1 MIPKVPDNDPW
12 ITLVGLGEDG
22 MESLAPA
29 ARAAVEAADVLAG
42 GDRHLAKV
50 PDTGAER
57 LTWGGGFP
65 EALDKIAERRGKR
78 VVVLASGDPMNF
90 GVGAMLGER
99 FGADAVRVLPV
110 PGAFSLAAAR
120 LTWSLADTKT
130 LTVHGRPLEA
140 VALHFAPGARL
151 LILSADG
158 DSPGLIAAL
167 LSSHGFGPSPMTVF
181 ENMGGANEARLD
193 GSAQDWPH
201 PRTADLNTVAVE
213 CRAGDDAVAWSRAPG
228 LPEDAFE
235 NDGQIT
241 KREVRAAT
249 LAALAPLPGQVL
261 WDVGA
266 GSGAVAIE
274 WLRMET
280 SMRAVAVE
288 RHPGRSAAIVRNAAA
303 LGVPG
308 LKLIEGSAPE
318 VLAGLEPR
326 PDAVFAGG
334 GVSGDGVLEACWA
347 ALGPGGRL
355 VANAATIEAERRLLD
370 FQQSH
375 EGTLIRI
382 SVQRLDSIGGYHG
395 LRPLMPVT
403 QYSGAKS

>member
-1 MIPKVPDNDPW
+1 MSPW
-12 ITLVGLGEDG
+12 ITVVGLGEDG

-42 GDRHLAKV
+42 GERHLAKV
-50 PDTGAER
+50 PGTGAER
-57 LTWGGGFP
+57 ITWGGGFP
-65 EALDKIAERRGKR
+65 EALDKIAERRGQR

-99 FGADAVRVLPV
+99 FGADAVCVLPA

-120 LTWSLADTKT
+120 LCWPLADTET
-130 LTVHGRPLEA
+130 LTVHGRPIEA
-140 VALHFAPGARL
+140 IALYFAPGARL

-158 DSPGLIAAL
+158 GSPGLIAAL
-167 LSSHGFGPSPMTVF
+167 LAGHGFGPSPMTVF

-193 GSAQDWPH
+193 GNAGDWPH
-201 PRTADLNTVAVE
+201 ARGADLNTVAVE
-213 CRAGDDAVAWSRAPG
+213 CRAGDGVVAWSRAPG

-235 NDGQIT
+235 HDGQIT

-249 LAALAPLPGQVL
+249 IAALAPLPGQVL

-274 WLRMET
+274 WLRMGA

-288 RHPGRSAAIVRNAAA
+288 HHPGRCAAIVRNAAT

-308 LKLIEGSAPE
+308 LRLVEGTAPE

-334 GVSGDGVLEACWA
+334 GVSRDGVLEACWE
-347 ALGPGGRL
+347 ALKPGGRL
-355 VANAATIEAERRLLD
+355 VANAATIEAERRLYD

-375 EGTLIRI
+375 AGTLVRI
-382 SVQRLDSIGGYHG
+382 SVQRLEDIGGFHA

-403 QYSGAKS
+403 QYAGAKS

>member
-1 MIPKVPDNDPW
+1 MSPW
-12 ITLVGLGEDG
+12 ITIVGMGEDG
-22 MESLAPA
+22 MESLSPA
-29 ARAAVEAADVLAG
+29 ARTAVETADVLAG
-42 GDRHLAKV
+42 GARHLAKV
-50 PDTGAER
+50 PATDAER
-57 LTWGGGFP
+57 ITWGGGFP
-65 EALDKIAERRGKR
+65 DALDRIAELDGKR
-78 VVVLASGDPMNF
+78 VVVLASGDPMHF

-99 FGADAVRVLPV
+99 FGADAVTVIPV

-120 LTWSLADTKT
+120 LCWPLADTET
-130 LTVHGRPLEA
+130 LTVHGRPIEA

-158 DSPGLIAAL
+158 DSPARIAECL
-167 LSSHGFGPSPMTVF
+167 RDHGFGPSPMTVF
-181 ENMGGANEARLD
+181 ENMGGADEARRE
-193 GSAQDWPH
+193 GTAGDWPH
-201 PRTADLNTVAVE
+201 PRSSDLNTVAVE
-213 CRAGDDAVAWSRAPG
+213 CRAGADARAWPRTPG

-235 NDGQIT
+235 HDGQIT

-249 LAALAPLPGQVL
+249 IAALAPLPGQVL

-274 WLRMET
+274 WLR
-280 SMRAVAVE
+280 SDKSLRAVAVE
-288 RHPGRSAAIVRNAAA
+288 RDPGRCATIGRNAAA

-308 LKLIEGSAPE
+308 LRIIEGIAPH
-318 VLAGLEPR
+318 AFDGLEPH

-334 GVSGDGVLEACWA
+334 GVSNDGLLEACWA

-375 EGTLIRI
+375 DGTLVRI
-382 SVQRLDSIGGYHG
+382 GVQRLDGIGAYHAF
-395 LRPLMPVT
+395 RPLMPVT
-403 QYSGAKS
+403 QYAGTKS